1 MSVRRFPGATRT
13 GPPVWQLIVVLGMV
27 ALLGPITVSPA
38 ASRPAQ
44 NTLTR
49 ESYQKNCLLCHK
61 APPYGIAPE
70 IVAGLAM
77 RDGPS
82 ARELMPNTK
91 CWRRCVKCWPQR
103 TAVKAK

>member
-1 MSVRRFPGATRT
+1 MNVSRFPEATWT
-13 GPPVWQLIVVLGMV
+13 GLPIWQFVVVLGMV
-27 ALLGPITVSPA
+27 ALLGAIINSPA
-38 ASRPAQ
+38 VGRPAK

-61 APPYGIAPE
+61 TAPYGIAPE
-70 IVAGLAM
+70 IVAGLAV

-103 TAVKAK
+103 PAVKAK